1 MMAHHTALPDYRMN
15 ADRSFPDTIMIGR
28 RALLQSAAIALLGA
42 GWTARARAES
52 YPSRPVRWIVPY
64 TAGGATDVLSR
75 LICQRL
81 SERLGQAFFVEN
93 KPGAG
98 SNIGTQAVIGSP
110 PDGYTLL
117 LTSTANAINASFDPS
132 LPYDFARGIAPVA
145 GLARIPLV
153 LVVNNDLPVRNVADF
168 IAHAKANPGKLSIAS
183 SGIGTS
189 LHLSGELFKA
199 MAGIQFIHIPYR
211 GSAPGLSDVMS
222 GQIQGMFDN
231 VTSSF
236 ELVRSGKL
244 RALGVTTRER
254 SETMPEVP
262 PIADTLPGFETS
274 SFYGVG
280 APRGTPREIIEL
292 LNLEINAALA
302 DSTIKQRL
310 GELGA
315 IPIRG
320 NASQFGAML
329 DAETER
335 WRKVVELSGQ
345 KKEVRSGQRRGTN
358 NEYPIPLTV
367 SSTPAAITGSAWKI
381 AGSPPRRRR
390 PWPSWRS
397 DVSRCAR

>member
-1 MMAHHTALPDYRMN
+1 MMARHTALPDYRMT
-15 ADRSFPDTIMIGR
+15 ADRSSPDTIMIGR
-28 RALLQSAAIALLGA
+28 RALLQSAAIALLGM
-42 GWTARARAES
+42 GWTTRARAES
-52 YPSRPVRWIVPY
+52 YPTRPVRWVVPY

-98 SNIGTQAVIGSP
+98 SNIGTQAVINAP

-132 LPYDFARGIAPVA
+132 LPYDFAKGIAPVA
-145 GLARIPLV
+145 GVARIPLV

-168 IAHAKANPGKLSIAS
+168 IAHAKANPGKMSIAS

-211 GSAPGLSDVMS
+211 GSAPGLSDVMA

-244 RALGVTTRER
+244 RALGVTTKER

-280 APRGTPREIIEL
+280 APHGTPREIVEL
-292 LNLEINAALA
+292 LNLEINDALA
-302 DSTIKQRL
+302 DPMIKQRL

-315 IPIRG
+315 IPIQG
-320 NASQFGAML
+320 NATQFGAML
-329 DAETER
+329 DTETER

-345 KKEVRSGQRRGTN
+345 KKE
-358 NEYPIPLTV
+358 
-367 SSTPAAITGSAWKI
+367 
-381 AGSPPRRRR
+381 
-390 PWPSWRS
+390 
-397 DVSRCAR
+397 

>member
-1 MMAHHTALPDYRMN
+1 MGAQEFYRDDGNANGSNRITTMTADENSLET
-15 ADRSFPDTIMIGR
+15 TIMSR
-28 RALLQSAAIALLGA
+28 RAWLHSAAIALLSV
-42 GWTARARAES
+42 GWMIPAQAET
-52 YPSRPVRWIVPY
+52 YPSHPVRWIVPY

-81 SERLGQAFFVEN
+81 SERLGQPFIVEN

-98 SNIGTQAVIGSP
+98 SNIGTQAVINSP

-132 LPYDFARGIAPVA
+132 LPYDFATGITPVA
-145 GLARIPLV
+145 GVARIPLV
-153 LVVNNDLPVRNVADF
+153 LVVSNDLPVRNVAEF

-183 SGIGTS
+183 SGVGTS

-199 MAGIQFIHIPYR
+199 MAGIQFIHVPYR
-211 GSAPGLSDVMS
+211 GSAPGLTDVMS

-244 RALGVTTRER
+244 RALGVTTPER

-262 PIADTLPGFETS
+262 PISDTLAGFETS

-280 APRGTPREIIEL
+280 APHGTPQEVVDL
-292 LNLEINAALA
+292 LNREINAALA
-302 DSTIKQRL
+302 DPTIKQRL

-315 IPIRG
+315 IPIAG
-320 NASQFGAML
+320 NADQFSAIMN
-329 DAETER
+329 AETER
-335 WRKVVELSGQ
+335 WRKVVEMSGQ
-345 KKEVRSGQRRGTN
+345 KKE
-358 NEYPIPLTV
+358 
-367 SSTPAAITGSAWKI
+367 
-381 AGSPPRRRR
+381 
-390 PWPSWRS
+390 
-397 DVSRCAR
+397 